1 MSQSSSDESM
11 DPFSDEFTTIDAL
24 QKTLRTMNLSLI
36 IDKINFSVDCDVPN
50 HKIGLEINKVS
61 FENSHNQKNILDRT
75 AMFKRPTWDL
85 FSIENIRVQT
95 SVKGFGLF
103 EKINLKYHEFSKELK
118 FSINKIY
125 YNCPSKLQESLL
137 SIPKVYMIKNPK
149 INPKALDVCFVF
161 KNKFLTAVNIIIS
174 PVDLYLSDV
183 DLIEGLSSL
192 TLLNAY
198 QKQVKA
204 ETTQVL
210 GDTVF
215 ERHLFDRI
223 QNDLAELQRIMP
235 KKIRRRNPKKPKLG
249 PFVADPNMLIA
260 VLAEDLSIKFAKDHT
275 VIVFT
280 PFYLTLFNSRYLQ
293 ILE

>member
-1 MSQSSSDESM
+1 MTCEFKNNMSTSSDESV
-11 DPFSDEFTTIDAL
+11 DPFSDEFMAIDAI
-24 QKTLRTMNLSLI
+24 QKTLRTMNLSLA

-50 HKIGLEINKVS
+50 HRIGLEINKVF

-75 AMFKRPTWDL
+75 AMFKRPVWDL
-85 FSIENIRVQT
+85 FSIESIRVQT

-103 EKINLKYHEFSKELK
+103 EKINLRYHEFSKELK
-118 FSINKIY
+118 FTINKIY

-137 SIPKVYMIKNPK
+137 SIPKVFMAKNPK
-149 INPKALDVCFVF
+149 INPKALDICFVF
-161 KNKFLTAVNIIIS
+161 KNKLLSAVNIIVS

-183 DLIEGLSSL
+183 DLIESLSSL

-198 QKQVKA
+198 QNQVKA

-223 QNDLAELQRIMP
+223 QNDLIELQKILP
-235 KKIRRRNPKKPKLG
+235 KKIKRQNPKKPKFG

-260 VLAEDLSIKFAKDHT
+260 VLMENLSIKFAKGHT
-275 VIVFT
+275 VK
-280 PFYLTLFNSRYLQ
+280 L
-293 ILE
+293 LEYSPHLIFR